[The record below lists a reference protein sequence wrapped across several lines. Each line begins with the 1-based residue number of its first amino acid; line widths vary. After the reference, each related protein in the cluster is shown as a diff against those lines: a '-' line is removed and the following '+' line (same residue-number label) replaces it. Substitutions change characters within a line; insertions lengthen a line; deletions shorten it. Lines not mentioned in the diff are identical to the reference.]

1 MAATRAM
8 QKFIIIGESN
18 AGSHLP
24 FMDRKQLQKMSME
37 RNSPVKI
44 ITGKGYHDIK
54 SPLDDSLITRT
65 LEAMELLNFVP
76 DHILSTAA
84 GSIKWTQLARACDAK
99 DIIKLRGVIDGEF
112 TSSHLPQKVAELNG
126 LAIPAM
132 LECKVRILATFYELI
147 ESYPILKIFIIS

>member
-1 MAATRAM
+1 
-8 QKFIIIGESN
+8 
-18 AGSHLP
+18 
-24 FMDRKQLQKMSME
+24 
-37 RNSPVKI
+37 
-44 ITGKGYHDIK
+44 
-54 SPLDDSLITRT
+54 
-65 LEAMELLNFVP
+65 MELLNFVP

-132 LECKVRILATFYELI
+132 LECKVRILATFYERI
-147 ESYPILKIFIIS
+147 ESYPILKFFYN